1 MVFGYRAIEKENHSI
16 MRKRV
21 LLTLICAL
29 SLIMAMAQRT
39 NPDVADYYIK
49 GNLSIEKGIDG
60 KPVYK
65 LSVTDNQ
72 GISFE
77 NPRAT
82 REGRENEK
90 EENVL
95 FQFRRAST
103 NYSGDINT
111 ELNFWRYDESI
122 REWQPDGETRQG
134 TAGMEDKK
142 SMVVM
147 LVLDCSKSIGGDFVA
162 VQEAAKAFIQS
173 LYSASDGV
181 GNIKLGIVSFSK
193 INETQFFNIRP
204 LTTDS
209 YHETTRFI
217 NSLSIQNGT
226 ALYYAMDKSVEL
238 MEDYCKNSISSA
250 EPLSAAVMVTFTD
263 GLDQTSRDPDKDILT
278 ADNYYDKVLNKYGT
292 KMQKVI
298 INGISLQHEIR
309 GVKGND
315 IITDKQLGKFERVG
329 ESLGNFKLLKDY
341 SELGAAFAD
350 IAQNLIDQWR
360 ILNLYVPNS
369 FSGRV
374 AWTYPSKKQYDRP
387 NPLPNPNDDVTG
399 VGQSQKGKFFFGINA
414 GFGISKY
421 KGIKGIEYNYHNWQG
436 TFWDVRND
444 EFEDSSIT
452 TTFGLDFAFPI
463 GNAVNLGLFT
473 SIGYDGV
480 GEDKLIFE
488 AGPLL
493 LFNFRKG
500 GALYLGSG
508 LFYGTAIGNYYEP
521 DVFAPNIRL
530 GYKFR
535 NGLYL
540 FGEYNPYKGHKFVAN
555 PDHWEGKVK
564 QCDVE
569 GNSYLFHIGYGF

>member
-1 MVFGYRAIEKENHSI
+1 
-16 MRKRV
+16 
-21 LLTLICAL
+21 
-29 SLIMAMAQRT
+29 MAQNQDRT
-39 NPDVADYYIK
+39 NPNVADYFIK
-49 GNLSIEKGIDG
+49 GDLSIEKGIDG

-65 LSVTDNQ
+65 LSKIDSK
-72 GISFE
+72 GIYFE
-77 NPRAT
+77 DPRAT

-95 FQFRRAST
+95 FQFSHAST
-103 NYSGDINT
+103 TYPGGINT
-111 ELNFWRYDESI
+111 KLNFWRYDESI
-122 REWQPDGETRQG
+122 SEWQPDGETRQG

-147 LVLDCSKSIGGDFVA
+147 LVLDCSSSIDKDFVI
-162 VQEAAKAFIQS
+162 VQEGAKAFIQS
-173 LYSASDGV
+173 LYDASNGA

-193 INETQFFNIRP
+193 INVTQIFNIRP
-204 LTTDS
+204 LTSDS
-209 YHETTRFI
+209 YYEMTRFI
-217 NSLSIQNGT
+217 NNLSTQNGT

-238 MEDYCKNSISSA
+238 MEDYCKNSISSV

-278 ADNYYDKVLNKYGT
+278 ADNYYDKVLNEYGT

-315 IITDKQLGKFERVG
+315 IITDAQLGKFQRVG

-341 SELGAAFAD
+341 SELGAAFAG

-360 ILNLYVPNS
+360 VLNLYVPNS
-369 FSGRV
+369 FSGSV
-374 AWTYPSKKQYDRP
+374 AWTYPSKKQYNRP
-387 NPLPNPNDDVTG
+387 NPLPNPNDDETR

-414 GFGISKY
+414 GFGFSKY
-421 KGIKGIEYNYHNWQG
+421 KGIKGIEYSYHTYWYD
-436 TFWDVRND
+436 TYWDVREE

-452 TTFGLDFAFPI
+452 TSLGLDFAFPI
-463 GNAVNLGLFT
+463 GKIMNLGMFT
-473 SIGYDGV
+473 QVGYDGV

-488 AGPLL
+488 VGPLL
-493 LFNFRKG
+493 LFNFSKG

-540 FGEYNPYKGHKFVAN
+540 FGEYNPYTGHKFIAN

-564 QCDVE
+564 RCDVE
-569 GNSYLFHIGYGF
+569 GCSYLFHIGYGF